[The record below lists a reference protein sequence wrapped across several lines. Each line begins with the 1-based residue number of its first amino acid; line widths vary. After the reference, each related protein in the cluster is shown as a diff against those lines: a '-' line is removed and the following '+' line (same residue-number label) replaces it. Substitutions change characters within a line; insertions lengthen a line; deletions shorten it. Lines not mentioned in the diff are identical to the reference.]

1 MRHLGLTI
9 SNRSIHGD
17 LLSGAKQKGICLICK
32 LLKRPISLP
41 SDAGRAFRFL
51 TKLERFVMS
60 AIRHWDGLRIELDA
74 AVVMPD
80 HVHLIVRILNGLP
93 LGAILKSIKGFS
105 ARAINRTLASRG
117 SLWLDES
124 FDHIIRHEQEWH
136 EKVIY
141 IRDNPTNKGI
151 VENWQDYPWLWI
163 KR

>member
-1 MRHLGLTI
+1 
-9 SNRSIHGD
+9 
-17 LLSGAKQKGICLICK
+17 
-32 LLKRPISLP
+32 
-41 SDAGRAFRFL
+41 
-51 TKLERFVMS
+51 MS